1 MRLTPKKDEYI
12 ESEIA
17 NSATHGV
24 GILIGLI
31 GLPLLIYYASLRENS
46 SYLWS
51 AIIYGTTFLMVF
63 TTSTLY
69 HALWH
74 TRHKPVFAILDH
86 ISIYC
91 LIAGTYTPFLMIYL
105 NEGIGRWVLY
115 GLWIV
120 VLAGIVFKVFFTG
133 KYNFISTLVYLAM
146 GWSIILV
153 FQSFLVLV
161 PMSAIIWTGIGGA
174 FYTIGA
180 IVYLQD
186 HIPYNHLAWHFF
198 VLAGA
203 VSHFVA
209 VFYLVLV

>member
-1 MRLTPKKDEYI
+1 MKLTGKEDEYI
-12 ESEIA
+12 ESEVA

-24 GILIGLI
+24 GVLLGLLGI
-31 GLPLLIYYASLRENS
+31 PLLLYYAAQQAKHT
-46 SYLWS
+46 YLWS
-51 AIIYGTTFLMVF
+51 VTIYGITYLMAF

-69 HALWH
+69 HAFWH
-74 TRHKPVFAILDH
+74 TRHKPAFAILDH

-105 NEGIGRWVLY
+105 NQGIGKWILY

-120 VLAGIVFKVFFTG
+120 VLIGIIFKILFTG
-133 KYNFISTLVYLAM
+133 KYNFIFTLVYLAM
-146 GWSIILV
+146 GWSIVLV
-153 FQSFLVLV
+153 FKSFLTLV
-161 PMSAIIWTGIGGA
+161 PLSAIIWTGIGGA

-198 VLAGA
+198 VLGGA

-209 VFYLVLV
+209 VFYLVLT

>member
-1 MRLTPKKDEYI
+1 MRLHTQNDDYQ

-17 NSATHGV
+17 NSATHAV
-24 GILIGLI
+24 GILLGLI
-31 GLPLLIYYASLRENS
+31 GIPLLIYYAAQQEDSR
-46 SYLWS
+46 YLWS
-51 AIIYGTTFLMVF
+51 AIIYSITYLMVF

-69 HALWH
+69 HAFWH
-74 TRHKPVFAILDH
+74 TQHKDIFEVLDH
-86 ISIYC
+86 IAIYF

-105 NEGIGRWVLY
+105 NEGTGKWVLY

-120 VLAGIVFKVFFTG
+120 VLIGLIFKVFFTG
-133 KYNFISTLVYLAM
+133 RYNFVSTMVYLAM
-146 GWSIILV
+146 GWSIVLV
-153 FQSFLVLV
+153 FNSFLNLV
-161 PMSAIIWTGIGGA
+161 PLPAIIWTAVGGA

-198 VLAGA
+198 VLGGA

-209 VFYLVLV
+209 VFYLVLS

>member
-1 MRLTPKKDEYI
+1 MRLTPEKDKYI
-12 ESEIA
+12 ESEVA

-24 GILIGLI
+24 GILFGLI
-31 GLPLLIYYASLRENS
+31 GLPLLIYYASLREDPR
-46 SYLWS
+46 YLWS
-51 AIIYGTTFLMVF
+51 VIIYGTTFLMVF

-74 TRHKPVFAILDH
+74 TKHKPVFAILDH
-86 ISIYC
+86 IAIYG

-105 NEGIGRWVLY
+105 YEGIGQWVLY

-120 VLAGIVFKVFFTG
+120 VLVGIVFKAFFTG
-133 KYNFISTLVYLAM
+133 RYNFVSTLVYLAM

-153 FQSFLVLV
+153 FKSFLSLI
-161 PMSAIIWTGIGGA
+161 PLPAIVWTSIGGA

-180 IVYLQD
+180 VIYLQD

-209 VFYLVLV
+209 VLYLVLV